1 VDFRCYGIVPCPP
14 VSKQRRSVKKKT
26 WSQAHPDFRFCRWNF
41 SRDVYPS
48 TWKEIIPELV
58 YGSALFIIAIL
69 GVVSHFRFKRLI
81 YQTRDS
87 TNGKSISSKITYF
100 KDLNF
105 ILTICLLLDGACFI
119 ILSVDG
125 LTSKWNI
132 QLHCSFLFPV
142 GC

>member
-1 VDFRCYGIVPCPP
+1 VDFRRYGPFPRP
-14 VSKQRRSVKKKT
+14 AVSKSWLINCSENVVT
-26 WSQAHPDFRFCRWNF
+26 GTNLTFLCRWNF
-41 SRDVYPS
+41 SRDVYPD

-87 TNGKSISSKITYF
+87 TNGKSISSKITHF

-105 ILTICLLLDGACFI
+105 LLTVCLLLDGACFI
-119 ILSVDG
+119 ILSIDG
-125 LTSKWNI
+125 LTSK
-132 QLHCSFLFPV
+132 
-142 GC
+142 